1 VCVYRKLGRNFLGSK
16 SLMDQPAGIYRKLE
30 FEELLA
36 KACERGRVKRGDEKA
51 ARSSV
56 KCADLETPE

>member
-1 VCVYRKLGRNFLGSK
+1 
-16 SLMDQPAGIYRKLE
+16 MDQPAGIYRKLE